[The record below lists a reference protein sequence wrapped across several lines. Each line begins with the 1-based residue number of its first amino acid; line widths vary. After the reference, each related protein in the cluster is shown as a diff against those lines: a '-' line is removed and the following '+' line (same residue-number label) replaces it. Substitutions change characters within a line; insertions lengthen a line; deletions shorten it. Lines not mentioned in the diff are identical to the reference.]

1 MDYAKILDASI
12 ENIQNNLKNKIL
24 KQENNKWVIT

>member
-1 MDYAKILDASI
+1 MDYAKILDASV

>member
-1 MDYAKILDASI
+1 MNYAKILDASV
-12 ENIQNNLKNKIL
+12 ENIQSNLKNKIL

>member
-1 MDYAKILDASI
+1 MDYARILGASV
-12 ENIQNNLKNKIL
+12 ENIQSNLKNKIL

>member
-1 MDYAKILDASI
+1 MDYTKILDASV